1 MSLKKKDKMVKN
13 MQNNTLNEI
22 ADILRKHNNFI
33 ISSHIH
39 LDGDALGSEIA
50 LFAMLNQLKKNVKI
64 INQDETPEI
73 YQFLP
78 YVQEIISSK
87 DISKDTHFDIE
98 PGTVLIV
105 LDSSNLDRIGE
116 INVDFKKIDFIIN
129 IDHHPS
135 NNLFGKYNYIN
146 SKASSVGEILYS
158 LCKKIKC
165 TINQNIAVALYTAII
180 TDTGSFKYTNTSAET
195 FQIAS
200 DLVKNGVNP
209 ANISNYIY
217 NNNSPSA
224 IKLLGKALSKLAI
237 DPSSKIS
244 WTFVTREMLNSIQ
257 ARDEDVEGIVDK
269 ILSIRNIQVS
279 VFFRESE
286 EGFIKASFRSKGKF
300 NVDYFARHFG
310 GGGHHNAAGC
320 NIKDNINN
328 AINEV
333 ITKLKI
339 EIKNII

>member
-1 MSLKKKDKMVKN
+1 MSLKKKDKMTKN
-13 MQNNTLNEI
+13 IQNNTLNEI
-22 ADILRKHNNFI
+22 ADILHKHNNFI

-50 LFAMLNQLKKNVKI
+50 LFAMLKQLKKNVKI
-64 INQDETPEI
+64 INQDNTPEI

-78 YVQEIISSK
+78 YAQEIISSK
-87 DISKDTHFDIE
+87 DISKDSYFDIE
-98 PGTVLIV
+98 PETVLIA

-116 INVDFKKIDFIIN
+116 INIDFKKVDFIIN

-180 TDTGSFKYTNTSAET
+180 TDTGSFRYTNTKAKT

-209 ANISNYIY
+209 ANISNHIY
-217 NNNSPSA
+217 NNNNPST
-224 IKLLGKALSKLAI
+224 IKLLGKALNELVI
-237 DPSSKIS
+237 DSSSKIA
-244 WTFVTREMLNSIQ
+244 WTFITREMLNSIQ

-269 ILSIRNIQVS
+269 ILSIKNIQVS
-279 VFFRESE
+279 VFFREAE
-286 EGFIKASFRSKGKF
+286 NGFIKVSFRSRGKF
-300 NVDYFARHFG
+300 NVDYFARLFG

-320 NIKDNINN
+320 NIKDNLND
-328 AINEV
+328 AMTEV
-333 ITKLKI
+333 ITKLKT
-339 EIKNII
+339 EIKNI